1 MTDYPKI
8 ILYLENFEGDTKE
21 YPLEIIPQ
29 EWAVYSPQ
37 MQGEILDGMIAQAEQ
52 EMPSETFIDWF
63 WRVQIPEYFEPVE
76 TDKKFDKR
84 LNLIFKH
91 GDD

>member
-8 ILYLENFEGDTKE
+8 TLYLENFEGETKE

-37 MQGEILDGMIAQAEQ
+37 MQGEILDGMITRAGQ

-63 WRVQIPEYFEPVE
+63 WKVQVPEDFEPVE
-76 TDKKFDKR
+76 TDKEFDKR

>member
-1 MTDYPKI
+1 
-8 ILYLENFEGDTKE
+8 
-21 YPLEIIPQ
+21 
-29 EWAVYSPQ
+29 
-37 MQGEILDGMIAQAEQ
+37 MIAQAEQ

-63 WRVQIPEYFEPVE
+63 WRVQVPKDFEPVE
-76 TDKKFDKR
+76 TDKEFDKR

>member
-1 MTDYPKI
+1 MTEYPKI

-52 EMPSETFIDWF
+52 EMPLETFIDWF
-63 WRVQIPEYFEPVE
+63 WRVQVPEDFEPIE
-76 TDKKFDKR
+76 TDKEFDKR

>member
-1 MTDYPKI
+1 MTEHPKM
-8 ILYLENFEGDTKE
+8 ILYLENFEGETKE
-21 YPLEIIPQ
+21 YSLEIIPQ
-29 EWAVYSPQ
+29 EWAVYSSQ

-52 EMPSETFIDWF
+52 EKPSETFIDWF
-63 WRVQIPEYFEPVE
+63 WRVRIPNDFEPIE
-76 TDKKFDKR
+76 TDKEFDKR